1 MHRGDRTQS
10 CGERSVGRRKRFF
23 LSNAL
28 TDIFSLF
35 VSFPLFL
42 STPNQQQPQRRE
54 LALATARSG
63 GRRAGPGG
71 TATIAAATTAA
82 GAGTASHARGAPA
95 KSSLPSSSPLLLED
109 RESAGVLHYS
119 TRPPQPGK
127 RPVPPLS
134 GPRLGSEADAAAG
147 TPKRDFEPRDDS
159 LLGQL
164 DSVAG
169 AGDVRGWAC
178 VRGDPSAAPLPVF
191 LYVDGVRVGEVL
203 AGEET
208 PHEIVHRLCGRDADA
223 AAKKK
228 LGGPI
233 GGASGASDSG
243 SSSLSSASSA
253 SSSSSNSNN
262 NNIIGVG
269 FSFTLP
275 PLPQGRHEL
284 RAFLGDPHRCGKQE
298 LSQSPLPFVESAA
311 QPAAAAALARKDAII
326 RVRNA
331 QVSALWDE
339 LHTRQPWRN
348 ALGGDGPPISLTFD
362 DNSTSSSSTP
372 NKKRLVAVLGINTGI
387 SARARRDDLRR
398 TWVPNTRE
406 GLQAY
411 ERDLGVIIRFV
422 VGYSDQ
428 KDDPDEIRLRA
439 EAEEFGDV
447 VRIDMIDTYAD
458 LSMKTLKMF
467 SVLPDMWDASFY
479 FKIDDDVAVNV
490 PALADYLAQRAGQ
503 GNLYLGCMKSGQVL
517 TDRRYKWFEPE
528 HWRFGD
534 AATAEGAINYP
545 RHASGQVYGLAA
557 PVARYIGRSAPVL
570 HRFANE
576 DVTLGAWL
584 LGLNVKH
591 VDERRLCCDSAER
604 CGAQT
609 APSNVCLSYYE
620 HQCAGI
626 CSPEKRLVPIFKS
639 CLDDPLAK
647 RPADLGAGVTDWD
660 EGLGLGAGGAADDD
674 DEEGGGGGGD
684 DEDDGD
690 GGKKKK
696 K

>member
-1 MHRGDRTQS
+1 MT
-10 CGERSVGRRKRFF
+10 
-23 LSNAL
+23 A
-28 TDIFSLF
+28 
-35 VSFPLFL
+35 
-42 STPNQQQPQRRE
+42 
-54 LALATARSG
+54 ATA
-63 GRRAGPGG
+63 
-71 TATIAAATTAA
+71 AAAGGG
-82 GAGTASHARGAPA
+82 GASSARGAPA
-95 KSSLPSSSPLLLED
+95 SPSSSSFSVPLLLED
-109 RESAGVLHYS
+109 KDSAGVLHYS

-127 RPVPPLS
+127 KPVAPLA

-147 TPKRDFEPRDDS
+147 TPERDFEPRDDS

-164 DSVAG
+164 DGVSG
-169 AGDVRGWAC
+169 AGEVRGWAC
-178 VRGDPSAAPLPVF
+178 VRGDPAAAPLPVF
-191 LYVDGVRVGEVL
+191 LYVDGVRVGEVS

-223 AAKKK
+223 ASSAAAKK
-228 LGGPI
+228 GG
-233 GGASGASDSG
+233 GSDSG
-243 SSSLSSASSA
+243 SV
-253 SSSSSNSNN
+253 SSSPAVP
-262 NNIIGVG
+262 GVG
-269 FSFTLP
+269 FSFALP

-284 RAFLGDPHRCGKQE
+284 RAFLGDPRRRGKQE
-298 LSQSPLPFVESAA
+298 LSQSPLPFVETAA

-331 QVSALWDE
+331 QISALWDE

-362 DNSTSSSSTP
+362 DGNSTSSSSSAAAARDAK
-372 NKKRLVAVLGINTGI
+372 KKRLVAVLGINTGI

-398 TWVPNTRE
+398 TWVPSTRE
-406 GLQAY
+406 GLKAY
-411 ERDLGVIIRFV
+411 ETDLGVVIRFV
-422 VGYSDQ
+422 VGRSASA
-428 KDDPDEIRLRA
+428 DDPDEVRLRA

-447 VRIDMIDTYAD
+447 VRLDMVDTYAD
-458 LSMKTLKMF
+458 LSMKTLTMF
-467 SVLPDMWDASFY
+467 SVLPEMWDASFY

-576 DVTLGAWL
+576 DVGLGAWL
-584 LGLNVKH
+584 LGLDVKH

-626 CSPEKRLVPIFKS
+626 CSPEKRLVPIFRS

-647 RPADLGAGVTDWD
+647 RPADLGAGVSDWD
-660 EGLGLGAGGAADDD
+660 EGMGLGAGGGAADDGDD
-674 DEEGGGGGGD
+674 DEDGGGGGGGD
-684 DEDDGD
+684 DGDGD
-690 GGKKKK
+690 GGRKRK
-696 K
+696 

>member
-1 MHRGDRTQS
+1 M
-10 CGERSVGRRKRFF
+10 
-23 LSNAL
+23 
-28 TDIFSLF
+28 
-35 VSFPLFL
+35 
-42 STPNQQQPQRRE
+42 
-54 LALATARSG
+54 ATA
-63 GRRAGPGG
+63 
-71 TATIAAATTAA
+71 
-82 GAGTASHARGAPA
+82 
-95 KSSLPSSSPLLLED
+95 PLLLED
-109 RESAGVLHYS
+109 RDSAGVLHYS

-134 GPRLGSEADAAAG
+134 GPRLGSDADVTAG
-147 TPKRDFEPRDDS
+147 TPERDFEPRDDS

-164 DSVAG
+164 DAVAG
-169 AGDVRGWAC
+169 AGEVKGWAC
-178 VRGDPSAAPLPVF
+178 VRGDPAAAPLPVF

-203 AGEET
+203 AREET

-223 AAKKK
+223 AAAAAKK
-228 LGGPI
+228 
-233 GGASGASDSG
+233 GASGGSDSG
-243 SSSLSSASSA
+243 SSSA
-253 SSSSSNSNN
+253 SSSSTNGNGN
-262 NNIIGVG
+262 DVVVGVG
-269 FSFTLP
+269 FSFALP

-284 RAFLGDPHRCGKQE
+284 RAFLGDPLRRGKQE

-331 QVSALWDE
+331 QISALWDE

-348 ALGGDGPPISLTFD
+348 ALAGGGPPISLTFD
-362 DNSTSSSSTP
+362 DGDNSTSSTATATP

-406 GLQAY
+406 GLAAY
-411 ERDLGVIIRFV
+411 ERELGIIIRYV

-428 KDDPDEIRLRA
+428 KDDPDEVRLRA
-439 EAEEFGDV
+439 EAEEFGDI

-467 SVLPDMWDASFY
+467 SVLPEMWDASFY

-490 PALADYLAQRAGQ
+490 PALTDYLAQRAGQ

-517 TDRRYKWFEPE
+517 SDRRYKWFEPE

-534 AATAEGAINYP
+534 AATTEGAINYP

-626 CSPEKRLVPIFKS
+626 CSPEKRLVPIFRS

-647 RPADLGAGVTDWD
+647 RPADLGAGVSDWD

-674 DEEGGGGGGD
+674 DDDGVGGGGD
-684 DEDDGD
+684 VD
-690 GGKKKK
+690 GGKKRR
-696 K
+696 

>member
-1 MHRGDRTQS
+1 MIS
-10 CGERSVGRRKRFF
+10 SFSPLSLSFF
-23 LSNAL
+23 
-28 TDIFSLF
+28 
-35 VSFPLFL
+35 LFL
-42 STPNQQQPQRRE
+42 SPQQRRE
-54 LALATARSG
+54 LALATSRSG

-71 TATIAAATTAA
+71 ALSATTAGAA
-82 GAGTASHARGAPA
+82 GGGGASSASPHARGAPA
-95 KSSLPSSSPLLLED
+95 KSSPSSSTAGGAPLLLED
-109 RESAGVLHYS
+109 RDSAGVLHYS
-119 TRPPQPGK
+119 TRPSQPGRK
-127 RPVPPLS
+127 PVAPLS
-134 GPRLGSEADAAAG
+134 GPRLGSEADFAAG
-147 TPKRDFEPRDDS
+147 TPRRDFAPRDDS

-164 DSVAG
+164 DAVAG
-169 AGDVRGWAC
+169 AGEVRGWAC
-178 VRGDPSAAPLPVF
+178 VRGDPAAAPLPVF

-203 AGEET
+203 AGGET

-223 AAKKK
+223 AGKKK
-228 LGGPI
+228 GG
-233 GGASGASDSG
+233 GGSDSG
-243 SSSLSSASSA
+243 SASSST
-253 SSSSSNSNN
+253 SSSSSSSSSTAAADASVV
-262 NNIIGVG
+262 GVG

-284 RAFLGDPHRCGKQE
+284 RAFLGDPHRRGKQE

-331 QVSALWDE
+331 QISALWDE

-348 ALGGDGPPISLTFD
+348 ALGGDGPPISFTFDD
-362 DNSTSSSSTP
+362 DNSTSSSSAAATGQTTK
-372 NKKRLVAVLGINTGI
+372 KKRLVAVLGINTGI

-406 GLQAY
+406 GLKAY
-411 ERDLGVIIRFV
+411 EDDLGVLIRFV
-422 VGYSDQ
+422 VGHSDQ
-428 KDDPDEIRLRA
+428 KDDPDEARLRA
-439 EAEEFGDV
+439 EAAEFGDI
-447 VRIDMIDTYAD
+447 VRLDMVDTYAD

-467 SVLPDMWDASFY
+467 SVLPDMWDAAFY

-534 AATAEGAINYP
+534 AATAQGAINYP

-576 DVTLGAWL
+576 DVGLGAWL
-584 LGLNVKH
+584 LGLDVKH

-626 CSPEKRLVPIFKS
+626 CSPEKRLVPIFRS

-647 RPADLGAGVTDWD
+647 RPADLGAGVSDWD
-660 EGLGLGAGGAADDD
+660 EGLGLGGAAGVGADDD
-674 DEEGGGGGGD
+674 DDDGGGGD
-684 DEDDGD
+684 DDDGD

-696 K
+696 KKTSRRRRR